1 MSVSARA
8 ESVQPVNWY
17 SLGKLD
23 DIPLRGSRRVVVD
36 GFRIGIFRTASDQVF
51 ALEDRCPHSGGPL
64 SDGIVH
70 DDCVTCPLHNWVI
83 KLSTGQAQ
91 GADTGQVQHFPV
103 RLAEGCVELG
113 IDQSAD
119 SACD

>member
-1 MSVSARA
+1 MSVLARA
-8 ESVQPVNWY
+8 ESVQPINWY
-17 SLGKLD
+17 SLGKLE

-36 GFRIGIFRTASDQVF
+36 GLRIGIFRTASDQVF
-51 ALEDRCPHSGGPL
+51 ALEDRCPHLGGPL

-91 GADTGQVQHFPV
+91 GADTGQVKLFPV
-103 RLAEGCVELG
+103 RMAEGRVELG

-119 SACD
+119 SAFD